1 MKVLSY
7 FNEMIDKNDSKALEL
22 FGKLATMKLE
32 ENQSEVTVMER
43 VVQTQFI
50 FIDSIQGVILGFG
63 ADNGVGFK
71 VD

>member
-1 MKVLSY
+1 MLSY

-32 ENQSEVTVMER
+32 ESQSEVTVMER

-50 FIDSIQGVILGFG
+50 FIDSIQGGHLGLWCGQWCRF
-63 ADNGVGFK
+63 
-71 VD
+71 

>member
-7 FNEMIDKNDSKALEL
+7 FNEMIDKNDSKSLEL

>member
-22 FGKLATMKLE
+22 FGKLVTMKLE

>member
-1 MKVLSY
+1 
-7 FNEMIDKNDSKALEL
+7 MIDKNDSKALEL

-63 ADNGVGFK
+63 ADNGVVFK

>member
-22 FGKLATMKLE
+22 FGKLATIKLE

>member
-1 MKVLSY
+1 LKVLSY

>member
-1 MKVLSY
+1 
-7 FNEMIDKNDSKALEL
+7 MIDKNDSKALEL

-63 ADNGVGFK
+63 TDNGVGFK

>member
-1 MKVLSY
+1 MLSY

>member
-1 MKVLSY
+1 LKVLSY

-22 FGKLATMKLE
+22 FGKLATIKLE

>member
-1 MKVLSY
+1 LKVLSY

-32 ENQSEVTVMER
+32 ESQSEVTVMER